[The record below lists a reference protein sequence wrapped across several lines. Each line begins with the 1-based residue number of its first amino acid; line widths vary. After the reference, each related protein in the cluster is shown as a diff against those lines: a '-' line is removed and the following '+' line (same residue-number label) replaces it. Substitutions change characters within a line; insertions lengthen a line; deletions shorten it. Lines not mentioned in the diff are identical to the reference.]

1 MSNSFCRSINI
12 IPVNK
17 PSSNPFETLSVKKDK
32 HRFVE

>member
-1 MSNSFCRSINI
+1 MSSVDQLY

-17 PSSNPFETLSVKKDK
+17 PSSNPFKTLSIKKDK

>member
-17 PSSNPFETLSVKKDK
+17 PLSNPFETLSVEKDK
-32 HRFVE
+32 HKFVE